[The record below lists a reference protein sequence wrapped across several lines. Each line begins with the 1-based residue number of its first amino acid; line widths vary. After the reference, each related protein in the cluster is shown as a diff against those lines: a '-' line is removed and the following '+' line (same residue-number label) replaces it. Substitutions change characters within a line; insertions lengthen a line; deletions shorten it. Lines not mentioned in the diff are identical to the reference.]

1 MADRKISDLTALT
14 APAAGDY
21 LPIVDIS
28 EVAAASK
35 NKRITIE
42 ELFRGVPLGTAAA
55 PSIAI
60 EGDENTGIYSPGA
73 DQLAISTNGT
83 GRLFVDAS
91 GRVGIGTSSPNR
103 ALVVSSAAA
112 EQLILASTTGSL
124 AGIYFNPNGS
134 TFTPFL
140 GATGEALVA
149 YTLGNERMRL
159 TSAGLLGLGTSSPQE
174 LLEIRKDAA
183 GVDAVGVLLH
193 NQNSGANTAIGITF
207 SPNTGG
213 ATRAAGIYGV
223 NETTAQNATA
233 LTFRTNADS
242 ASGIERMRITS
253 AGRVGIGTTS
263 PATTLDVNGTIAC
276 SSTAGGIAFT
286 ANSSAV
292 AFSAGLYRPATD
304 NLAFVTGGSE
314 KARFDASGRLLV
326 GTSSARANFTS
337 GARTSPFQ
345 IEGTSLNNSAL
356 SILRNSNDTGQSG
369 IYLAKS
375 RSTTVGDATPDIVAD
390 GDSLGS
396 IFFQGADNTNFVS
409 SASIT
414 AQVDGTPGADD
425 MPGRLVF
432 STTADGAAGPT
443 ERMRID
449 NAGGVFINRT
459 TGAIITSAERL
470 TVVGAGTFQRA
481 SGTPLHVNRTT
492 DDGNLLEFYQDTAIE
507 GSISV
512 SGNTVSLNGAHLSRW
527 SQLPGNGDR
536 VEILRGTVLSN
547 LDEMCDWGE
556 QTNEQL
562 NRMKVSDVEGDFNV
576 AGVFQ
581 GWDNDDEV
589 HTKDFYCA
597 MTGDMIIRI
606 AEGVTVQRGDLLMS
620 AGDGTAKPQDDD
632 IIRSKTVAKVTSTN
646 VSCTYEDGSY
656 CVPCVLMAC

>member
-1 MADRKISDLTALT
+1 
-14 APAAGDY
+14 
-21 LPIVDIS
+21 
-28 EVAAASK
+28 
-35 NKRITIE
+35 
-42 ELFRGVPLGTAAA
+42 VPLGTAAA

-83 GRLFVDAS
+83 GRLFVSANGNIGVGTAS
-91 GRVGIGTSSPNR
+91 PVTQFHIQKATDGLAGVQISTSAYGSTATDGLFVGIDNDFGYLYNYENKS
-103 ALVVSSAAA
+103 LVFGVNA
-112 EQLILASTTGSL
+112 
-124 AGIYFNPNGS
+124 
-134 TFTPFL
+134 
-140 GATGEALVA
+140 V
-149 YTLGNERMRL
+149 ERMRI
-159 TSAGLLGLGTSSPQE
+159 TPAGLLGLGTSSPQE